1 MLFRSKQLYAE
12 GEISGLDYYSAIE
25 EKIELVNTKKD
36 RHDYVETYVFYCAT
50 RALMEKNG
58 FVFKYEFSSDEDE
71 QNYNDKYDEM
81 YSEYQASL
89 FTGGYR
95 IYTAIDMD
103 KENLLQQIVDDKMRG
118 FTDVNDEG
126 IYKTQAAAVCIDN
139 KIGRASCRERV

>member
-1 MLFRSKQLYAE
+1 
-12 GEISGLDYYSAIE
+12 
-25 EKIELVNTKKD
+25 
-36 RHDYVETYVFYCAT
+36 
-50 RALMEKNG
+50 
-58 FVFKYEFSSDEDE
+58 
-71 QNYNDKYDEM
+71 M

-139 KIGRASCRERV
+139 STGLVTAIVGGRSQNYNGYTLNRAYQSFRQPGSSIKPVNVYAPYLMSGHTPDEK

>member
-1 MLFRSKQLYAE
+1 
-12 GEISGLDYYSAIE
+12 
-25 EKIELVNTKKD
+25 
-36 RHDYVETYVFYCAT
+36 
-50 RALMEKNG
+50 MEKNG

-139 KIGRASCRERV
+139 STGLVTAIVGGRSQGL